1 MAGEDHALAV
11 LRDEGLHWEGANRF
25 AVAVDCEISGG
36 WGGGAPI
43 EEGVEDGLC
52 SALAIEGEVG
62 AGAWRVRCRECGDL
76 EGFAEAWDG
85 GGGVE
90 PVARHFGREFD
101 WARLG

>member
-1 MAGEDHALAV
+1 
-11 LRDEGLHWEGANRF
+11 
-25 AVAVDCEISGG
+25 
-36 WGGGAPI
+36 
-43 EEGVEDGLC
+43 
-52 SALAIEGEVG
+52 
-62 AGAWRVRCRECGDL
+62 L